1 MIKKKG
7 FALIYILPIYMCIIV
22 LSIDVLGEI
31 QSSNKVI
38 NNYICKDKAR
48 YLCDIGIKHGINIS
62 KEKLENK
69 VYYINIV
76 DENVFVDNIPNKG
89 ENTKVSIS
97 IKESSKE
104 INVNIISYSEYKEF
118 YHRKTYSYVDYKEN
132 VEGNI
137 DNT

>member
-1 MIKKKG
+1 M
-7 FALIYILPIYMCIIV
+7 
-22 LSIDVLGEI
+22 
-31 QSSNKVI
+31 
-38 NNYICKDKAR
+38 
-48 YLCDIGIKHGINIS
+48 CDIGIKHGINIS